1 MNVRLNWCNSNTD
14 SKVWMREEKRDREEG
29 QIAVFFFVVSLDI
42 YTPVMPG
49 FFICMMLVVLLKLIR
64 MSKFS

>member
-42 YTPVMPG
+42 FAPVLPG
-49 FFICMMLVVLLKLIR
+49 FFVLLKLIR
-64 MSKFS
+64 VSKFSK